1 MRDPVSVF
9 SVGSRTFRFGPPMI
23 MGIVNTTTDSFS
35 GDGVGGNRPA
45 AIRRGLGMMASGA
58 AFVDVGGE
66 STRPGARPV
75 SVDEEVRRTIAV
87 VKALSDRHPGRVSI
101 DTMKAEVAEAALEAG
116 ASIVNDVNALRGPRM
131 VEVAAEH
138 DASVIIMHMQG
149 TPRTMQKS
157 PRYKDV
163 IADIAGFLEERISA
177 AENAGIR
184 PRRIMIDPGIGFGKT
199 VRHNLEILARL
210 EELKELGKPIVVG
223 ASRKSFIGKLSGEA
237 TDNRLPGSLAA
248 AVTAAANGANVLRV
262 HDVKET
268 CQALKVGWEVARM
281 RRESREGF

>member
-1 MRDPVSVF
+1 
-9 SVGSRTFRFGPPMI
+9 MI

-35 GDGVGGNRPA
+35 GDGVGGNRSA
-45 AIRRGLGMMASGA
+45 AIRRGLDMMASGA

-66 STRPGARPV
+66 STRPGAEPV
-75 SVDEEVRRTIAV
+75 SAGEEVRRTKGV
-87 VKALSDRHPGRVSI
+87 VKALSDRHPGRISI

-131 VEVAAEH
+131 IEVAAEH
-138 DASVIIMHMQG
+138 DASVILMHMRG
-149 TPRTMQKS
+149 TPRTMQRS

-163 IADIAGFLEERISA
+163 IADIAAFLEERISA
-177 AENAGIR
+177 AEAAGIR
-184 PRRIMIDPGIGFGKT
+184 PNRIMIDPGIGFGKT

-210 EELKELGKPIVVG
+210 EELKGLGKPIVVG

-237 TDNRLPGSLAA
+237 TDDRLPGSLAA

-262 HDVKET
+262 HDVQET

-281 RRESREGF
+281 ERRGREGF